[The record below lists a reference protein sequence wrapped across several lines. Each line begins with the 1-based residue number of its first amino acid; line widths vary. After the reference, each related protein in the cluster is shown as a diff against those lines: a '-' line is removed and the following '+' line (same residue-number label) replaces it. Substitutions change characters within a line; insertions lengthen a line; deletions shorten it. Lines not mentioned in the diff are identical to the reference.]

1 MILQKRITRVG
12 RRSTSPC
19 CLSCKMCS
27 VLATSAVLCSL
38 SPLFFFLNSHFY
50 FSSICTSFLECFLR
64 KMSFWGLVLVHAV
77 PSGILARSAAPHS
90 WTHSDTMLHDG
101 MDRGYTEAADTTSFD
116 ISTIWEHEVQFLF
129 IKTLKTKS
137 SAERG

>member
-1 MILQKRITRVG
+1 MLLV
-12 RRSTSPC
+12 
-19 CLSCKMCS
+19 
-27 VLATSAVLCSL
+27 TSAVLCSL
-38 SPLFFFLNSHFY
+38 TPLFSFLTLIFALL
-50 FSSICTSFLECFLR
+50 ICTSVLECFLR

>member
-1 MILQKRITRVG
+1 MSGDQLLLDASFVKCALG
-12 RRSTSPC
+12 DLC
-19 CLSCKMCS
+19 F
-27 VLATSAVLCSL
+27 AVLSEPSL
-38 SPLFFFLNSHFY
+38 IFFFFKSHFY

-64 KMSFWGLVLVHAV
+64 KMSFWVLVLVHAV

-116 ISTIWEHEVQFLF
+116 ISTIWEHEVQFLS

>member
-1 MILQKRITRVG
+1 
-12 RRSTSPC
+12 
-19 CLSCKMCS
+19 
-27 VLATSAVLCSL
+27 
-38 SPLFFFLNSHFY
+38 
-50 FSSICTSFLECFLR
+50 
-64 KMSFWGLVLVHAV
+64 MSFWGLVLVHAE

-137 SAERG
+137 FFYHQCNAHLHVC

>member
-1 MILQKRITRVG
+1 MGDDLLLLVASVVKCALG
-12 RRSTSPC
+12 DLC
-19 CLSCKMCS
+19 C
-27 VLATSAVLCSL
+27 AVISE
-38 SPLFFFLNSHFY
+38 SSFFLFNSHFY

-64 KMSFWGLVLVHAV
+64 KMSFWGLVLVHAE

>member
-1 MILQKRITRVG
+1 
-12 RRSTSPC
+12 
-19 CLSCKMCS
+19 
-27 VLATSAVLCSL
+27 
-38 SPLFFFLNSHFY
+38 
-50 FSSICTSFLECFLR
+50 
-64 KMSFWGLVLVHAV
+64 MSFWGLVLVHAV

-137 SAERG
+137 SAAGLHKLWYPGIRDTSTWSKFGAHGEHGDVFLFSNLGAL